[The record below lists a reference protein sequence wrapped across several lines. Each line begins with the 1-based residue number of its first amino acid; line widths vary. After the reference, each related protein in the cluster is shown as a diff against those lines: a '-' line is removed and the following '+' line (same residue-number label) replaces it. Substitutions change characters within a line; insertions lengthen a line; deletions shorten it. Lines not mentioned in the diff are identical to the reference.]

1 MVSFKHYKQRIADF
15 YNARKDYDDDT
26 PHGQTLTRKQRA
38 LTLFEYTNLQAG
50 QSVLDAATGTGNIAI
65 QAAEIVGANG
75 SVIGID
81 VATDLLA
88 IAQKK
93 IQAANLHNI
102 ELIEID
108 VEQYE
113 SESNR
118 FDAIYCS
125 FAIVLFADIP
135 AILERWY
142 RFLKPAG
149 FVAFTASS
157 EDSYLTPAIVDA
169 CAQNNVALPNLHS
182 TLGTIDR
189 CEQILRNIGFENI
202 RIYPRQLGV
211 YLTVE
216 QAKNRWN
223 GRLWFHPDDPL
234 PDLDAETIHKIKAAY
249 DAKIESLATAQ
260 GVWHEELIFYTVANK
275 PS

>member
-1 MVSFKHYKQRIADF
+1 MPMLNDYKQRIVNF
-15 YNARKDYDDDT
+15 YNSRKDYDDDR
-26 PHGQTLTRKQRA
+26 PHGQVLTRKQRA
-38 LTLFEYTNLQAG
+38 IALFEYTDLQIG

-65 QAAEIVGANG
+65 QAAEIVGENG

-81 VATDLLA
+81 IAAVLLA
-88 IAQKK
+88 IAQQK
-93 IQAANLHNI
+93 IQSANLSNI
-102 ELIEID
+102 KLIEID

-113 SESNR
+113 SQPNQ

-125 FAIVLFADIP
+125 FAIVLFANIP
-135 AILERWY
+135 AVLEKWY
-142 RFLKPAG
+142 RFLKPGG

-169 CAQNNVALPNLHS
+169 CAQNNITLPNLHF

-189 CEQILRNIGFENI
+189 CEQILSKIGFETI
-202 RIYPRQLGV
+202 RVHPRQLGV

-223 GRLWFHPDDPL
+223 GQFWLHPDDPL
-234 PDLDAETIHKIKAAY
+234 PSLDAKTVQNLKAAY
-249 DAKIESLATAQ
+249 DANIESLATDR
-260 GVWHEELIFYTVANK
+260 GVWHEELIFYVVAHK
-275 PS
+275 PN